1 MADAS
6 PSTYTRSLVSFS
18 RRHHVTKEFLM
29 KKTKTSALL
38 CVVALIVAGLA
49 LNNYVLIRGQVTAQ
63 QSTTTDPIGTKQS
76 PSPSQARE
84 HIVYRQF
91 FRHVVALKQRAT
103 EMETQGKNG
112 KVFRA
117 HYKDKIGLK
126 DKEANLLDE
135 IAAECERETAKVDAK
150 AQRIIELTRARV
162 QNGRA
167 VSIDQIPPPPP
178 ELKKLQR
185 QRDMIVMRA
194 RYRLVSELGAYGF
207 QRVDDFIKLNFARD
221 VQPAAVRPKQLRSAQ
236 QDASP
241 AGNQ

>member
-1 MADAS
+1 
-6 PSTYTRSLVSFS
+6 
-18 RRHHVTKEFLM
+18 M

-38 CVVALIVAGLA
+38 CVVVLIVAGLA
-49 LNNYVLIRGQVTAQ
+49 LNNQLPIRGQATAQ
-63 QSTTTDPIGTKQS
+63 QSTTTNTVGTKQS

-91 FRHVVALKQRAT
+91 FRHVVALKKRAA
-103 EMETQGKNG
+103 EMESQGKKG
-112 KVFRA
+112 KALRT

-126 DKEANLLDE
+126 DKEANLVDE
-135 IAAECERETAKVDAK
+135 IAAECERETAKVDEK

-162 QNGRA
+162 PNGQV
-167 VSIDQIPPPPP
+167 VSTDQIPPPPP

-194 RYRLVSELGAYGF
+194 RHRLASELGAYDF
-207 QRVDDFIKLNFARD
+207 QQVDDFIKLNFARD
-221 VQPAAVRPKQLRSAQ
+221 VQPAAVRPKQLNPARQ
-236 QDASP
+236 EPSP